1 MNRNNGSARRNTIFS
16 LNQTIRYE
24 INRFFFNNKQSF
36 SGGKFI
42 NFFTLR
48 LLLADEY
55 NIRFN
60 LSPLKLEWELCNIV
74 LERDKN
80 PMQTCLN
87 TACDNITFVSVQ
99 HSSCERK
106 DQCRTNTHSHTLTRI
121 HRPIHIYMHT
131 KRTILSLFTSG
142 LKANGTVERCRA
154 CETPSEAI

>member
-1 MNRNNGSARRNTIFS
+1 MKLTAFSSIINNF
-16 LNQTIRYE
+16 LE
-24 INRFFFNNKQSF
+24 
-36 SGGKFI
+36 GGKFI
-42 NFFTLR
+42 SFFTLR

-106 DQCRTNTHSHTLTRI
+106 DQCRTNTYSHTLTRI

-142 LKANGTVERCRA
+142 LKANGTVERGVVRA
-154 CETPSEAI
+154 KHPLKRFKCACQCGTTFW